1 MWDFVLKVLSMV
13 HGDECN
19 PGRAAGLLKKMKS
32 FTFVLNMKLM
42 LKVLRITN
50 DLSLLLQKKD
60 QNIIQ
65 AMPLLVDVKTHL
77 LNLRNEGWEPLF
89 EEVKAF

>member
-1 MWDFVLKVLSMV
+1 M
-13 HGDECN
+13 E
-19 PGRAAGLLKKMKS
+19 S

-50 DLSLLLQKKD
+50 ELSLLLQKKD

-65 AMPLLVDVKTHL
+65 AMSLLVDVKTRL
-77 LNLRNEGWEPLF
+77 VNLRNEGWEPLF
-89 EEVKAF
+89 EEVKAFCVVKR